1 MILMIKNIMQINI
14 EYFHRKVKKA
24 CNSYS
29 KENKKAKKYMKETG
43 FQVEYQYFINE

>member
-1 MILMIKNIMQINI
+1 MILMIKNIMQINM

-29 KENKKAKKYMKETG
+29 KENKKQKVHKG
-43 FQVEYQYFINE
+43 NGISS